1 MLTLQ
6 ALIFA
11 GEYTKAMNKDWHS
24 DHFCCW
30 QCDQTL
36 TGQRYIMRDEQP
48 YCIKCYEDVF
58 ANQCDECAK
67 PIGID
72 SKACFC

>member
-1 MLTLQ
+1 
-6 ALIFA
+6 
-11 GEYTKAMNKDWHS
+11 MNKDWHS

-72 SKACFC
+72 SKVNIFCLGCLKIIKETH

>member
-1 MLTLQ
+1 
-6 ALIFA
+6 
-11 GEYTKAMNKDWHS
+11 
-24 DHFCCW
+24 
-30 QCDQTL
+30 
-36 TGQRYIMRDEQP
+36 MREEQP

-72 SKACFC
+72 SKVCPLPEN